1 MNKEKKDKPST
12 KYFVILFGSYFGNKT
27 EVERIFSSFSPIL
40 SSEYLKFHYETE
52 YAVAY
57 FETKETPKVVKRVCV
72 EKLCNL
78 TNNFFIVP
86 NNKNLI
92 HSLSPELE
100 SFLKNLDDFS
110 DISLEKNNNIMSED
124 EDKEFFNEFLEGIWE
139 KFGGK
144 NSKNE
149 IGISLDE
156 ILDKITESGVESLTK
171 KEINKLYEYSNRI

>member
-1 MNKEKKDKPST
+1 MSKEKKDKPST

-27 EVERIFSSFSPIL
+27 EVERVFSSFGPIL

-57 FETKETPKVVKRVCV
+57 FETKETPKVVKNVCV
-72 EKLCNL
+72 ERLSCL
-78 TNNFFIVP
+78 TDNFFIIP

-110 DISLEKNNNIMSED
+110 DIPSDDVD
-124 EDKEFFNEFLEGIWE
+124 EEAFQEFLGEIWE

-144 NSKNE
+144 NLKNE
-149 IGISLDE
+149 NGPSLDE
-156 ILDKITESGVESLTK
+156 ILDKITESGIESLTK
-171 KEINKLYEYSNRI
+171 KEKQALYEYSNRI